1 MKLSRTRRRLDP
13 ASIRL
18 PLIALIDVILFILLY
33 FMLAGTLADAEAD
46 LATTLRTEK
55 GGAPAT
61 ADMTPQTLYVES
73 AGAAGSAQFRVGER
87 VAADRDS
94 LVRVLTQLRKEMG
107 LIIRVKGDVPVSAA
121 AAAIQAAKD
130 AGFAKV
136 SYVPGT

>member
-1 MKLSRTRRRLDP
+1 MRLARARRRLDP

-55 GGAPAT
+55 GTGAAA
-61 ADMTPQTLYVES
+61 ADLMPQTLYVES
-73 AGAAGSAQFRVGER
+73 AAGVARFRIGER
-87 VAADRDS
+87 VAADRAA
-94 LVRVLTQLRKEMG
+94 LVAVLAQLRKEMG
-107 LIIRVKGDVPVSAA
+107 IIIRVKGDVPVSAA

-130 AGFAKV
+130 AGFVKV

>member
-1 MKLSRTRRRLDP
+1 MRFSRTRRRLDP

-33 FMLAGTLADAEAD
+33 FMLAGTLADEEAD

-55 GGAPAT
+55 GTST
-61 ADMTPQTLYVES
+61 AASDLVPQTLYVES
-73 AGAAGSAQFRVGER
+73 AGGAARFRIGDRVETDRGALVG
-87 VAADRDS
+87 
-94 LVRVLTQLRKEMG
+94 VLRQLRKEMG
-107 LIIRVKGDVPVSAA
+107 IIIRVQPDVPVAAA

-136 SYVPGT
+136 SYVPGA